1 MTPRLP
7 LCHTWGAMAQ
17 DAAPADRVPRS
28 LLSGLILLRR
38 SIRRRLSDWRG
49 RTHRTRLRWNPS
61 QFTDAFPD
69 LFWTRARVVREYLH
83 EMASGNPRCDWV
95 TWMLHRY
102 AVGHGLRVLVL
113 GSGDGWLD
121 RVLAKDPR
129 IAHVTGVD
137 LAEAT
142 LARAAG
148 LAASE
153 GLAEKI
159 RHAVV
164 DLDDEPPPPGPYD
177 FVFAHDVIHHIRDL
191 EGFFDRI
198 SRCLAPAGML
208 LFCEY
213 VGPRRFEYDEKRRS
227 ILNEF
232 LRALPEKYRRLP
244 YTGGVAMEGHR
255 TDSKILAR
263 QDPSEAVRSDEIM
276 PIVRQRMR
284 VVEEIP
290 YGGSLLNPLL
300 WEVITNFED
309 DNEADEAI
317 LKQLCAAERVLIQTG
332 TIPSDYMIVAAR
344 ARDGV

>member
-1 MTPRLP
+1 
-7 LCHTWGAMAQ
+7 MAQ
-17 DAAPADRVPRS
+17 DAAPADRAARS
-28 LLSGLILLRR
+28 LVSGTILLRR
-38 SIRRRLSDWRG
+38 WIRRRLSGPRG
-49 RTHRTRLRWNPS
+49 RARRTRLRWNPS
-61 QFTDAFPD
+61 EFTDSFPD
-69 LFWTRARVVREYLH
+69 LFWTRARVIREYLH
-83 EMASGNPRCDWV
+83 ETASGNPRCDWV

-102 AVGHGLRVLVL
+102 AVGKGLRVLVL

-121 RVLAKDPR
+121 RVLARDPR
-129 IAHVTGVD
+129 VAHVTGVD
-137 LAEAT
+137 LAEGALT
-142 LARAAG
+142 RAAEID
-148 LAASE
+148 ASE

-164 DLDDEPPPPGPYD
+164 DLDREAPPPGPYD
-177 FVFAHDVIHHIRDL
+177 LIFAHDVIHHLRNL

-198 SRCLAPAGML
+198 SESLAPAGML

-213 VGPRRFEYDEKRRS
+213 VGPRRFEYDEKRRN

-244 YTGGVAMEGHR
+244 YSGGVATEGHR
-255 TDSKILAR
+255 TDSKKLAR

-300 WEVITNFED
+300 WEVITNFQD
-309 DNEADEAI
+309 GNEADEAI
-317 LKQLCAAERVLIQTG
+317 LKQLCAAERILIETG
-332 TIPSDYMIVAAR
+332 ALPSDYMIVAAR
-344 ARDGV
+344 ARDGG